1 MGTTRMTATRNGAA
15 GLLYAGR
22 QGKPHVSDKQG
33 IINQR
38 VLGSTGVNI
47 DPDYAQ
53 QQMGAVWRHHDTKKR
68 QARELYRSTWSW
80 SNEVLDPRNPD
91 DVDKALMM
99 GTEVAK
105 RMWPGYQTAIYAQA
119 DGEGHKLHLHLETNA
134 INPVT
139 GRALRAEQTSQKQL
153 AKIADEVELENGFE
167 PLPKLRQ
174 AWDKKTHAQ
183 IAAVAAGKYSWRE
196 DLQQRIQAGL
206 ADKRAVDWQTLKPVL
221 AEHGVDVH
229 VRRNK
234 KTGDINGLSYKL
246 NFGDNQ
252 RPVRAIRLGEMYQK
266 ESVDNGLKQ
275 NAAELTA
282 EQLKDVQFGGIAA
295 ISELTPRIKRQ
306 HESVE
311 SEHADVDAK
320 SAIHSIDAGDL
331 GRAREAIE
339 QEQQRQH
346 ECERQQAADRESQ
359 RLDRLKQ
366 QKQRAAKQERDRQER
381 ERGNREADGPSLE

>member
-22 QGKPHVSDKQG
+22 QGKPHVKDEQG

-47 DPDYAQ
+47 DPNYAQ

-68 QARELYRSTWSW
+68 HARELYRSTWSW
-80 SNEVLDPRNPD
+80 PNNVLDPRNPD

-99 GTEVAK
+99 GEEVAK
-105 RMWPGYQTAIYAQA
+105 RMWPGHQTAIYAQA

-139 GRALRAEQTSQKQL
+139 GRALRDKQTSQKQL
-153 AKIADEVELENGFE
+153 AKIADEVELENGIE
-167 PLPKLRQ
+167 PLPTLRK
-174 AWDKKTHAQ
+174 AWEKKTHAQ
-183 IAAVAAGKYSWRE
+183 VAAVTAGKYSWRE

-246 NFGDNQ
+246 NFGDYQ
-252 RPVRAIRLGEMYQK
+252 RPVRARRLGEMYQK

-282 EQLKDVQFGGIAA
+282 EQLKNVQFGGIAA
-295 ISELTPRIKRQ
+295 ISELTPRIKHR
-306 HESVE
+306 HEASE
-311 SEHADVDAK
+311 SEHEDVDAK
-320 SAIHSIDAGDL
+320 PAIHNIDAGEL
-331 GRAREAIE
+331 SRASEAIE
-339 QEQQRQH
+339 QEQQRLH
-346 ECERQQAADRESQ
+346 ERERQQAADRKSQ

-381 ERGNREADGPSLE
+381 ERRNREADGPSLG

>member
-22 QGKPHVSDKQG
+22 QGKPHVTDKQG

-38 VLGSTGVNI
+38 VLGSTGVNV
-47 DPDYAQ
+47 DPKYAQ
-53 QQMGAVWRHHDTKKR
+53 QQMGVVWRQHDTKKR
-68 QARELYRSTWSW
+68 HARELYRSTWSW
-80 SNEVLDPRNPD
+80 PNEVLDPRNPD

-99 GTEVAK
+99 GAEVAK

-119 DGEGHKLHLHLETNA
+119 DGEGHKLHLHLATNA

-174 AWDKKTHAQ
+174 AWEKKPHAQ
-183 IAAVAAGKYSWRE
+183 IAKVAAGKYSWRE

-246 NFGDNQ
+246 NFGDHR
-252 RPVRAIRLGEMYQK
+252 RPVRAVRLGEMYRK

-282 EQLKDVQFGGIAA
+282 EQLKNVQFGGIAA
-295 ISELTPRIKRQ
+295 ISELTPRIKHQ
-306 HESVE
+306 HESTE
-311 SEHADVDAK
+311 SEYADADEK
-320 SAIHSIDAGDL
+320 SAIHNIDAGEL
-331 GRAREAIE
+331 RQARKAIE

-346 ECERQQAADRESQ
+346 ERERQQAADRESQ
-359 RLDRLKQ
+359 RLNRLKQ

-381 ERGNREADGPSLE
+381 ERRNREADGPSLE